1 MGDNYTFSLYSDFDK
16 KMLIPK
22 YHCNQVKEKVKSKED
37 HDSTLSSNLQEVD
50 ALEELTGEGDVKSA

>member
-1 MGDNYTFSLYSDFDK
+1 MRDDYIYSLYSDFKK

-50 ALEELTGEGDVKSA
+50 ALEELTGEGHVISA